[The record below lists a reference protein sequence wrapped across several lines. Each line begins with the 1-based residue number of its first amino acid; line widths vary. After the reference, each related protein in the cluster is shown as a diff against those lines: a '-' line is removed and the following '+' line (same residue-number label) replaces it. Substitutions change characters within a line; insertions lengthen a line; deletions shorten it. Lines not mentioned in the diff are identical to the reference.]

1 MRDKRV
7 TEVVARVMGVAPET
21 INAESSPET
30 LGVWDSL
37 KHMSLILA
45 LEEEFAV
52 SFSDDEVVRMSS
64 VGDIADLLEK
74 KKTRRDAAF
83 S

>member
-1 MRDKRV
+1 MKDKRV
-7 TEVVARVMGVAPET
+7 AETVARVLGVAPES
-21 INAESSPET
+21 IDEESSPET
-30 LGVWDSL
+30 LGAWDSL

-52 SFSDDEVVRMSS
+52 SFSDDEVVNMLS
-64 VGDIADLLEK
+64 VGGIADVLQ
-74 KKTRRDAAF
+74 KKTRRTLA